1 MPVVHLGRCVTRSHK
16 NSVSQRIEMNFV
28 LRSKWSKMFN
38 RCERLQVLTKIDL
51 IMRNY
56 KESEVLNWPLRRCK
70 GQAPRVAQKSNVCEN
85 HAQISVWMDLETYDD
100 LEPKFWGIDT
110 WGVMPRAWGAGGT
123 FQCARAQGQNS
134 LNLSDTCIN
143 LLNLTSKNQESKE
156 IQESKNL
163 RIAKDTD
170 SEEQSLKLLL
180 RPSAQFSESKVRTQD
195 SKTKTPESEQTM
207 VNLDLGR
214 FRDRFRIR
222 FGGYNARLYG
232 FRLSL

>member
-1 MPVVHLGRCVTRSHK
+1 MPVVTRSHADCVTK
-16 NSVSQRIEMNFV
+16 NYEINFV

-100 LEPKFWGIDT
+100 FEPKFWGIDT

-123 FQCARAQGQNS
+123 FLCARAQGQNS

-143 LLNLTSKNQESKE
+143 LSILTSKNQESKE

-180 RPSAQFSESKVRTQD
+180 RSSAQWSESKVRTQD
-195 SKTKTPESEQTM
+195 SMTKLLNLNKLWLTWTLEDSGMNSE
-207 VNLDLGR
+207 LDSEDIMQVL
-214 FRDRFRIR
+214 
-222 FGGYNARLYG
+222 RL
-232 FRLSL
+232 

>member
-1 MPVVHLGRCVTRSHK
+1 MREFWQLTGVKNAIICQLSIWDVVSPGVIKTLCHKMLRSAP
-16 NSVSQRIEMNFV
+16 

-85 HAQISVWMDLETYDD
+85 HAQISVWMNLEIYDD
-100 LEPKFWGIDT
+100 FEPKFWGIDT

-134 LNLSDTCIN
+134 LNPSDTCIN
-143 LLNLTSKNQESKE
+143 LSILTSKNQESKE

-180 RPSAQFSESKVRTQD
+180 RSSA
-195 SKTKTPESEQTM
+195 
-207 VNLDLGR
+207 
-214 FRDRFRIR
+214 
-222 FGGYNARLYG
+222 
-232 FRLSL
+232 